1 MGIQLIDHLGRTY
14 DVAGKRVTLGAA
26 RTNSITIA
34 EFGAP
39 GPVLELINDGMGWLV
54 QRADPGGAVIVNG
67 ATVTDALPVGHLDVI
82 QAPGVSL
89 RFIDTA
95 QPRPQSQPRN
105 GPADDAQPQPKPQP
119 SADHYRRPLPVAA
132 PVAANAPVH
141 SQPKPAPLAPPVV
154 ATATASKD
162 QTLAGLLA
170 ILLGGVGAHHFYL
183 GRILLGVV
191 YILFSWTFIPMLVG
205 IIEGII
211 YLTMA
216 EEQWRAKYPA
226 P

>member
-1 MGIQLIDHLGRTY
+1 M
-14 DVAGKRVTLGAA
+14 
-26 RTNSITIA
+26 
-34 EFGAP
+34 
-39 GPVLELINDGMGWLV
+39 
-54 QRADPGGAVIVNG
+54 
-67 ATVTDALPVGHLDVI
+67 
-82 QAPGVSL
+82 
-89 RFIDTA
+89 
-95 QPRPQSQPRN
+95 
-105 GPADDAQPQPKPQP
+105 
-119 SADHYRRPLPVAA
+119 
-132 PVAANAPVH
+132 
-141 SQPKPAPLAPPVV
+141 